1 MTKKEDNSD
10 IVPFIER
17 KIHFFQ
23 DTIQKTILN
32 IYRNKLLDVLGTSEV
47 NACIRNIQNL
57 TSQLQLV
64 TPNQSETA
72 INTLQNI
79 NTELSSIFKMFGT
92 ESFDDLL
99 WVCFGSN
106 DSSIYT
112 NTSVEKSMLEL
123 LKKYFHP
130 ISYKVNTNTSAKKE
144 LECTDV
150 SSKRFNMKVYG
161 IQVHIYNN
169 KQKKSLIVTG
179 ILDNVV
185 VNLLKNKYID
195 EINEALNISDPIF
208 LRYVSSLTLKDY
220 LLNTSVQLIEKFAGY
235 KSNLSAIKSK
245 SLNHLVSEFVQADLF
260 VKRLTI
266 IQLLIDNSCH
276 ENQYKAYL
284 LYDLLSNETNNDVD
298 TKEQIHIFDSLP
310 WSIREYFKESMKQT
324 IEYTSSLTN
333 VEHNKIPLEQQICL
347 LKAPDSVKEKAILKL
362 KELKSKADDSGS
374 KARQYL
380 EGLLRIPFGTY
391 RREPILTVM
400 DSIKERF
407 MDLVK
412 TNQVNVPIKKDS
424 YTSLEIIKYLGA
436 REINKSKPE
445 LLDMINQINIK
456 LKEQKQPLIRISGK
470 TKEQLKEEIIKYE
483 KNHSSDVSLESSYN
497 QINTYMKSIRTILD
511 KSVYGHDKAK
521 RQIERIIGQWING
534 TQDGYCIGFEGSPGV
549 GKTSLAK
556 KGIAYCLQDENQK
569 SRPFGM
575 IQLGG
580 DSNGSSI
587 HGHSYTYVGSTWGS
601 IVQILM
607 DTKCMN
613 PIILIDEVDK
623 ISKTEQGRE
632 IVGILT
638 HLLDPTQNDSFQD
651 KYFAGINL
659 DLSKALF
666 IISYNDVDAID
677 RILLDRV
684 HRIRFDNLTM
694 EDKLVISK
702 DYLLPEIYEKFGLKG
717 MLEFNDET
725 LKKIIEEYTLEPGV
739 RKLKEVLSEIV
750 GEINLD
756 ILKNFDTQ
764 YDIPI
769 KITMDD
775 IKNKY
780 FKEKYEVKTIKIH
793 KENKIGTICGLWANN
808 LNCGGVIPIQS
819 NWRPSDKF
827 LSLHLTGMQGD
838 VMKESMNV
846 ALTLAWNITSQEVK
860 DTLLKY
866 NLINGVHV
874 HCPEGATPKDGPSA
888 GTAITVTI
896 YSLFNH
902 KKIKNTVAITGEINL
917 DGHVTEIGGLELKIL
932 GGIKAGVKEFIFPK
946 ENHKDYEKF
955 EKKYGNTKIVEGIV
969 FHEVDHIDQVLELVF
984 E

>member
-1 MTKKEDNSD
+1 MTKKEENSD

-23 DTIQKTILN
+23 DTIQKTIIN
-32 IYRNKLLDVLGTSEV
+32 THRNKLLDVLGTSEV
-47 NACIRNIQNL
+47 NACIRHIQNL
-57 TSQLQLV
+57 SSQLQNLN
-64 TPNQSETA
+64 PNPSETA

-92 ESFDDLL
+92 ESLDDLL

-106 DSSIYT
+106 DPSVYT
-112 NTSVEKSMLEL
+112 LTPIEKSIFDL
-123 LKKYFHP
+123 LKRYFHP
-130 ISYKVNTNTSAKKE
+130 ISYKVVGNTQVKKE

-150 SSKRFNMKVYG
+150 SSKKFNMKVYS
-161 IQVHIYNN
+161 IQVNIYNN
-169 KQKKSLIVTG
+169 KLKKALVITG
-179 ILDNVV
+179 LLDNIMI
-185 VNLLKNKYID
+185 NLLKNKYID
-195 EINEALNISDPIF
+195 EIRESLIMNESF
-208 LRYVSSLTLKDY
+208 FSRYTNSLMLKDY
-220 LLNTSVQLIEKFAGY
+220 LTNTSIQLIEKYAGY
-235 KSNLSAIKSK
+235 KSNLSSIKSK
-245 SLNHLVSEFVQADLF
+245 TLNQMVSEFVQSDLY

-266 IQLLIDNSCH
+266 IQLLIDDTCH

-284 LYDLLSNETNNDVD
+284 LYDLLSNESNNDVD
-298 TKEQIHIFDSLP
+298 TKEQILLFDSLP
-310 WSIREYFKESMKQT
+310 WSIKEYFKEAMKQT

-333 VEHNKIPLEQQICL
+333 IDHNKIPLEQQICL
-347 LKAPDSVKEKAILKL
+347 MKAPDSVKEKAILKL
-362 KELKSKADDSGS
+362 KELKAKTDDSGS

-391 RREPILTVM
+391 RREPILTIM
-400 DSIKERF
+400 DTIKDKF
-407 MDLVK
+407 MNMVK
-412 TNQVNVPIKKDS
+412 MKQVKVPIEKDS
-424 YTSLEIIKYLGA
+424 YTSLEIVKYLGA

-445 LLDMINQINIK
+445 LLDMINQYNIK
-456 LKEQKQPLIRISGK
+456 LKEQKQPLIRVNKKS
-470 TKEQLKEEIIKYE
+470 KEQLKEEIINYE
-483 KNHSSDVSLESSYN
+483 KKYNSDVSLEASYN
-497 QINTYMKSIRTILD
+497 QINEYMKSIRTILD
-511 KSVYGHDKAK
+511 KSIYGHDKAK
-521 RQIERIIGQWING
+521 RQVERIIGQWING
-534 TQDGYCIGFEGSPGV
+534 TQEGYCIGFEGSPGV

-556 KGIAYCLQDENQK
+556 KGLAYCLQDENQK

-580 DSNGSSI
+580 DANGSSI

-638 HLLDPTQNDSFQD
+638 HLLDPSQNDSFQD

-666 IISYNDVDAID
+666 ILSYNDVDAID
-677 RILLDRV
+677 RVLLDRV
-684 HRIRFDNLTM
+684 HRIRFDNLSI

-702 DYLLPEIYEKFGLKG
+702 NYLLPEIYGKFGLQE
-717 MLEFNDET
+717 MLIFNEET
-725 LKKIIEEYTLEPGV
+725 LKFIIEEYTAEPGV

-756 ILKNFDTQ
+756 ILKNFDNK
-764 YDIPI
+764 YEIPI
-769 KITMDD
+769 KITIED

-780 FKEKYEVKTIKIH
+780 FKEKYEVKSIKIH
-793 KENKIGTICGLWANN
+793 KENRVGTINGLWANAQGR
-808 LNCGGVIPIQS
+808 GGVIPIQAK
-819 NWRPSDKF
+819 WRPSEKF
-827 LSLHLTGMQGD
+827 LGLHLTGMQGD

-846 ALTLAWNITSQEVK
+846 ALTLAWNMTNSNIK
-860 DTLLKY
+860 DELMKY
-866 NLINGVHV
+866 NLVNGVHV

-896 YSLFNH
+896 YSLFNNR
-902 KKIKNTVAITGEINL
+902 KIKNTIAITGEINL
-917 DGHVTEIGGLELKIL
+917 DGHVTEIGGLDLKIL
-932 GGIKAGVKEFIFPK
+932 GGIKAGVKEFIYPK
-946 ENHKDYEKF
+946 ENHKDYVKF
-955 EKKYGNTKIVEGIV
+955 EKKYGNTDLVKDII
-969 FHEVDHIDQVLELVF
+969 FHEVEHVNEVLELVF